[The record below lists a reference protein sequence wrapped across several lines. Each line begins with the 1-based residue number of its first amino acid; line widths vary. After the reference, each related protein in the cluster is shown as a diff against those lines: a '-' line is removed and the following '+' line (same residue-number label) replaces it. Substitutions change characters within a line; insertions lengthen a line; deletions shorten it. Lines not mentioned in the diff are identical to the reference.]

1 MNDDDWSAFR
11 PRSNAW
17 RRVWKRVRNDFVAVQ
32 KALRPAA
39 LVDAIALSVDEHRD
53 IVFKHPGDDAVV
65 VIRSNEAD
73 ATVFAHR
80 DAFRRCFSD
89 DSLFQSMRIVD
100 VDSFESRSI
109 VDALTL
115 LATIRQHLVD
125 ALADA
130 RHADVIVLPDWNVY
144 PPTLVGLLLM
154 YPVIYGRSSAATP
167 SDWQRETA
175 LNSHRLRLV
184 RVHVESPQLLHAPS
198 PGELQVSRL
207 DSVGP
212 TPRGQQLWSFSM
224 PASLDG
230 AFETHFRT
238 LIDRDAVAD
247 DCIHVTLVD
256 LSTDDDDN
264 NEPFA
269 VLTL

>member
-1 MNDDDWSAFR
+1 MNDDDWLAVR

-17 RRVWKRVRNDFVAVQ
+17 RRVWKRVRNDFVAVHS
-32 KALRPAA
+32 ALRPAA
-39 LVDAIALSVDEHRD
+39 LIDAIALSFDEQQQIASRC
-53 IVFKHPGDDAVV
+53 VGKDALV

-73 ATVFAHR
+73 ATVIAHR

-89 DSLFQSMRIVD
+89 DSLFQSMQIVD
-100 VDSFESRSI
+100 VDTFESRSI
-109 VDALTL
+109 VETFNL

-130 RHADVIVLPDWNVY
+130 RHADLIVLPDWNVY

-184 RVHVESPQLLHAPS
+184 RVHVESPLLLHAPS
-198 PGELQVSRL
+198 PGELQVRRL
-207 DSVGP
+207 DSVAQ
-212 TPRGQQLWSFSM
+212 TRGQQLWSFSI
-224 PASLDG
+224 PASLD
-230 AFETHFRT
+230 ASFETHFRT
-238 LIDRDAVAD
+238 LIDPDAVAD
-247 DCIHVTLVD
+247 NSIHVTLVD
-256 LSTDDDDN
+256 LSTDDNDSSTV
-264 NEPFA
+264 PF
-269 VLTL
+269 LTL